1 MNLSTR
7 TKRTERANS
16 HKMLKARNTRTS
28 GNWLSLFRKVASPAR
43 RMDDW
48 EINQSTLQNYKGLGN
63 WLHIVVLDMKVRLKT
78 SGSWKSSWKIT
89 EEVVRSSDRFLSLI
103 LNETRVYSLG
113 ITKSR
118 ASGLG
123 VVRNILWK
131 HKHAESKVYPLLASE
146 SWQPSW
152 RVEDP
157 SLGNLHIP
165 RGRSHKDSDS
175 SGSLRK
181 TQPAHPLVR
190 TIGSKSHPAGLLS
203 NPLLR
208 FQLISPFKHKPT
220 TQDHW
225 IY

>member
-7 TKRTERANS
+7 TERTERAHS

-28 GNWLSLFRKVASPAR
+28 GNWLGLFRKAASPAR
-43 RMDDW
+43 RMEDW
-48 EINQSTLQNYKGLGN
+48 EIHQSTLQNCKGLGN
-63 WLHIVVLDMKVRLKT
+63 WLHIIVLDMKVRLKT
-78 SGSWKSSWKIT
+78 SGSWKSSWKVT
-89 EEVVRSSDRFLSLI
+89 EEVVRSSDRFLSLM
-103 LNETRVYSLG
+103 LSETRVYSLG
-113 ITKSR
+113 ITKSS

-131 HKHAESKVYPLLASE
+131 HKHAESKVYPPLASE

-152 RVEDP
+152 RLEDP
-157 SLGNLHIP
+157 SLGSLHIP
-165 RGRSHKDSDS
+165 RGGSPKDSDS
-175 SGSLRK
+175 SGSWRK

-190 TIGSKSHPAGLLS
+190 TIGSKSHPAGLLCK
-203 NPLLR
+203 PLLR
-208 FQLISPFKHKPT
+208 FQLISTFKHKPT